1 MRPTARHRSWSA
13 ESADSTDVA
22 EDHVTQQ
29 FGPDRDEPKQPADFA
44 TEAAAA
50 HKNQPVKQN
59 GLRVVGPMRRTHPPA
74 PNGCPAWWTSSIL
87 WTDLFDILLTSVD
100 STDANLGRR
109 VCIETEL
116 TMALARRLDQL
127 GTETAFAV
135 SQAAAE
141 WGAKGNRIY
150 PFHLGDINLAT
161 PGNIVEAMNVAIA
174 DGKTGYCPAAG
185 IAPLREALAANIGGD
200 RAMSLTPD
208 NIVVQPGGKPV
219 ITKFIQTLMNPGDGV
234 LYPNPGYP
242 IYESQVEYF
251 GGRPM
256 PYRYHETPTGFGID
270 LDQIRGL
277 AASGA
282 TAIIYNNLQNPL
294 GCESSLE
301 EMQAIADIAI
311 EHDLWVLSDEAY
323 FEMRYS
329 GTSTSI
335 ASLAGMAERTVIL
348 YTFSKKFAM
357 TGWRLGC
364 AVAPIEV
371 AQMIAKLNTN
381 DESCTTH
388 FVQAAGVEAIT
399 NPEGAAPMLAELQRR
414 RDAAAAGLAQIKG
427 ITCATPESTF
437 YLFPNATD
445 AMEQMGFTDVG
456 DFATAALQN
465 TGVSFCT
472 RRHFGRPQPG
482 ETQEYIRLA
491 YSGISVED
499 ITEGLGKLAAW
510 INA

>member
-1 MRPTARHRSWSA
+1 
-13 ESADSTDVA
+13 
-22 EDHVTQQ
+22 
-29 FGPDRDEPKQPADFA
+29 
-44 TEAAAA
+44 
-50 HKNQPVKQN
+50 
-59 GLRVVGPMRRTHPPA
+59 
-74 PNGCPAWWTSSIL
+74 
-87 WTDLFDILLTSVD
+87 
-100 STDANLGRR
+100 
-109 VCIETEL
+109 
-116 TMALARRLDQL
+116 MALAARLNNL

-141 WGAKGNRIY
+141 WGAQGNRIY
-150 PFHLGDINLAT
+150 PFHLGDINLPT
-161 PGNIVEAMNVAIA
+161 PANIVEAMNAAIS

-185 IAPLREALAANIGGD
+185 IAPLREALAANIGAD
-200 RAMSLTPD
+200 RGMELTAE

-251 GGRPM
+251 GGRPL
-256 PYRYHETPTGFGID
+256 PYRYHETDTGFGID
-270 LDQIRGL
+270 LDQLRAL

-294 GCESSLE
+294 GCESSRA

-335 ASLAGMAERTVIL
+335 ASLPGMAERTVIL

-364 AVAPIEV
+364 AVAPVPV
-371 AQMIAKLNTN
+371 AEMIAKLNTN

-388 FVQAAGVEAIT
+388 FVQAAGVEAIAQ
-399 NPEGAAPMLAELQRR
+399 PEGAAPMLAELQRR
-414 RDAAAAGLAQIKG
+414 RDAAVDGLATIDG
-427 ITCATPESTF
+427 ITCATPEATF
-437 YLFPNATD
+437 YLFPNVTAV
-445 AMEQMGFTDVG
+445 MSRMGFADVS

-472 RRHFGRPQPG
+472 RQHFGRPQVD
-482 ETQEYIRLA
+482 EVEQYIRLA
-491 YSGISVED
+491 YSGISVDD
-499 ITEGLGKLAAW
+499 IAEGLDRLAAW
-510 INA
+510 TTTGGAV